1 MGNKANAPNW
11 KKIKAEYIKGGI
23 SQQKL
28 ADKYSIGVST
38 LKRRARAEGWTN
50 ARAECDAETDLKVVQ
65 KTAEQNASD
74 AVRLDRMRAKLIGK
88 LERAIDQYPD
98 IAGNRMEQSVTENT
112 YSSFDEGSD
121 SKRSP
126 ERVKT
131 VKFENDMLKLITG
144 LEKLMAMTG
153 YTPEQSGDDKVV
165 IVDDV

>member
-11 KKIKAEYIKGGI
+11 KKIKAEYIKGVPPRE
-23 SQQKL
+23 L
-28 ADKYSIGVST
+28 AEKYGVNPKT
-38 LKRRARAEGWTN
+38 LTSRCYRERWTDDRKGVAEKT
-50 ARAECDAETDLKVVQ
+50 REKCIE
-65 KTAEQNASD
+65 KTADQNASD

-112 YSSFDEGSD
+112 YSSYDDASEG
-121 SKRSP
+121 KRSP